1 MPTKTPCLLS
11 KPSKMPGASFGLSAR
26 DCKTGSKLALIPGSV
41 CFDCYALKGNYNFKV
56 VKRAHAYRLSLL
68 DNLDAFI
75 ERMVTEIT
83 KATNKSGVPYFRW
96 HDSGDIQSID
106 HLLAI
111 YEVCR
116 RTPTVSHWLPSKEYG
131 MVRQVMR
138 KAKTDPFAVRPSNCT
153 LRMSAVMVDGPPPVG
168 FDNTTT
174 VHRAVAYTPGIECLA
189 HENGNK
195 CGDCRHCWDANISN
209 ISYLKH

>member
-1 MPTKTPCLLS
+1 MPTKTPSLLS

-41 CFDCYALKGNYNFKV
+41 CHGCYALKGNYNFKV

-68 DNLDAFI
+68 DDLDAFI

-83 KATNKSGVPYFRW
+83 KVTTKSGVPYFRW
-96 HDSGDIQSID
+96 HDSGDIQSVE

-111 YEVCR
+111 FEVCR
-116 RTPTVSHWLPSKEYG
+116 RTPRVSHWLPSKEYG
-131 MVRQVMR
+131 MVRQVQR
-138 KAKTDPFAVRPSNCT
+138 QAVRDPLAVRPPNCT
-153 LRMSAVMVDGPPPVG
+153 LRMSATMIDGPPPVG

-174 VHRAVAYTPGIECLA
+174 VHRFVHHLPGIECLA
-189 HENGNK
+189 HENNNK
-195 CGDCRHCWDANISN
+195 CGDCRHCWDSTIKN